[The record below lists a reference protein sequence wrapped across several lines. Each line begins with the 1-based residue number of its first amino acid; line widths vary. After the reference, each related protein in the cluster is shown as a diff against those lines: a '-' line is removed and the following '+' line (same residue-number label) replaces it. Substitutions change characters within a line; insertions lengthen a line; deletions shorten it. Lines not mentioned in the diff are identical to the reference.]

1 MYRYIVN
8 RVLLVVPTLVGAAA
22 LVFVLM
28 RLIPGDICM
37 VRLGSG
43 GASVDPRALAVC
55 HAELGLDRPLVL
67 QFLDFAWGFFRLDFG
82 ISMWSGK
89 PVAEEIAARLP
100 ISLEIAV
107 MATVVAILIAI
118 PLGTISALW
127 QNSWIDHV
135 VRTVAIAGI
144 ATPSFW
150 LGIVSI
156 LVVLDVSHAL
166 FGAAWMPPI
175 DYVPFWQDPLRNL
188 SMVILPALTVGYRYS
203 AVTMR
208 MTRSAMLEVLR
219 EDYIRT
225 ARAKG
230 LVEQLIINR
239 HALKNALLPVVT
251 LIGIEF
257 AFLIGGLVV
266 TEQVFNLNGVGR
278 LFVLAVQNQDYTLT
292 QALVMLTV
300 AIFVLANL
308 VVDLL
313 YAWLVARRHHWLLP
327 PPAARHSRPGAG
339 AGDGGRRPLGRVD
352 RALQPDIERFC
363 RHDGTAELGTHHGH
377 RSVRPRPA
385 LPHRVRR
392 AHCPDRGILLRDRRG
407 GRRSRARRG
416 KRLFRRPPRPRPAAR
431 YGRGDGLPADHHG
444 GRRHRHLR
452 RRRLQRDRG
461 DHNSAHPPLR
471 AGRALERAC
480 DP

>member
-1 MYRYIVN
+1 MYRYIAN
-8 RVLLVVPTLVGAAA
+8 RVLLVIPTLIGAAA

-28 RLIPGDICM
+28 RLIPGDICV

-43 GASVDPRALAVC
+43 GNLDPRAVAAC
-55 HAELGLDRPLVL
+55 HTELGLDRPLIL
-67 QFLDFAWGFFRLDFG
+67 QFLDFVWGFFRLDFG
-82 ISMWSGK
+82 VSMWSGK

-118 PLGTISALW
+118 PLGTISALK

-156 LVVLDVSHAL
+156 LVVLDISHAA
-166 FGAAWMPPI
+166 FGAPWMPPI
-175 DYVPFWQDPLRNL
+175 DYVPLWQDPLRNL

-230 LVEQLIINR
+230 LVERLIINR

-266 TEQVFNLNGVGR
+266 TEQVFNINGVGR

-300 AIFVLANL
+300 AIFVFANL
-308 VVDLL
+308 AVDLL
-313 YAWLVARRHHWLLP
+313 YAWLDPR
-327 PPAARHSRPGAG
+327 
-339 AGDGGRRPLGRVD
+339 
-352 RALQPDIERFC
+352 IRF
-363 RHDGTAELGTHHGH
+363 G
-377 RSVRPRPA
+377 
-385 LPHRVRR
+385 
-392 AHCPDRGILLRDRRG
+392 
-407 GRRSRARRG
+407 
-416 KRLFRRPPRPRPAAR
+416 
-431 YGRGDGLPADHHG
+431 
-444 GRRHRHLR
+444 
-452 RRRLQRDRG
+452 
-461 DHNSAHPPLR
+461 
-471 AGRALERAC
+471 
-480 DP
+480 